1 MKQEWF
7 ALLEQIKGGSMM
19 NTTVAKRFAIVALA
33 CMGAAPTAAQAADPY
48 VIGLTG
54 DMTGPDA
61 GNSGAVADTVR
72 IYFEKVNERGGING
86 HPVQVIIRDNQSQ
99 PSRAA
104 SDAQEFVNDPNLLII
119 VTASLSST
127 YVPTIS
133 ESKQHGVP
141 VLFAGGVCPTEVF
154 PPANPLLFCTS
165 GYAADKDAE
174 YAVDYVR
181 SVSPGNVTVGFVSM
195 AIPISRGGMEH
206 GAAVAESKG
215 MKVGDHEIIPPT
227 TVSFSPYATKLK
239 AADVDWVISWAPWIT
254 QVKAFE
260 ALRELGW
267 QGKFITYAHN
277 VAEEELKRIK
287 DPGFLVFG
295 TNAMFIGNQPVH
307 QDIIA
312 AAQGKTKFPYT
323 YLNEGWIASITLEA
337 ALKKVPWPPT
347 RAKLVEVM
355 NDLTIDM
362 RGMRGGPIVWTKDN
376 HFRRE
381 LFYRVYGWNSTQN
394 SIEVVKDWVRMDVK

>member
-1 MKQEWF
+1 
-7 ALLEQIKGGSMM
+7 M
-19 NTTVAKRFAIVALA
+19 NTIFAKRFAIVALA
-33 CMGAAPTAAQAADPY
+33 CMAAAPTAALAADPY
-48 VIGLTG
+48 VVGLTG

-72 IYFEKVNERGGING
+72 IYFEKVNQRGGING

-119 VTASLSST
+119 VTAALSST

-133 ESKQHGVP
+133 ESKQHGMP

-165 GYAADKDAE
+165 GYAAEKDAE
-174 YAVDYVR
+174 YGVDYVR

-215 MKVGDHEIIPPT
+215 MKVGDHETIPPT
-227 TVSFSPYATKLK
+227 TANFSPFATKLK
-239 AADVDWVISWAPWIT
+239 AAGVDWVMSWAPWMT

-295 TNAMFIGNQPVH
+295 TNTMFIGNQPVH
-307 QDIIA
+307 KDTSRRQR
-312 AAQGKTKFPYT
+312 
-323 YLNEGWIASITLEA
+323 E
-337 ALKKVPWPPT
+337 
-347 RAKLVEVM
+347 R
-355 NDLTIDM
+355 
-362 RGMRGGPIVWTKDN
+362 RGSPRPISMRGGLL
-376 HFRRE
+376 RSRS
-381 LFYRVYGWNSTQN
+381 RQ
-394 SIEVVKDWVRMDVK
+394 R